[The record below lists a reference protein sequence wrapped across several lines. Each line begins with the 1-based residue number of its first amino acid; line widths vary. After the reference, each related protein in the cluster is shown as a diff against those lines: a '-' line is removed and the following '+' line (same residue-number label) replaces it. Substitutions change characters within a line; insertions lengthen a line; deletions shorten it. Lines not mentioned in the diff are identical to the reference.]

1 MVREHINRCFILAA
15 LGALYLMQ
23 MPLSAAQPEAAA
35 PASQPAAVATDVN
48 AAPAEDPKFEAYL
61 AELRRKAE
69 QGDADAA
76 WQLAVHYEVSRN
88 LSEGAKW
95 ITRFITLKEQAANA
109 GDANAMYD
117 LGKTFYN
124 GLRIYPRNKE
134 TAFGWFQRAA
144 DAGHADA
151 QYRTAH
157 MLSKGEGVRPDAVK
171 AAEYYRKALETWQK
185 AADNGDGHAALW
197 VGLIYE
203 KNQVPDSTPEKSVPW
218 LIKSAD
224 KGVPMAFILLAF
236 KYRDGQGV
244 PQDAARAVEWFE
256 KAAARNDLGA
266 IMELGMLYRDGKAL
280 PKDEAKAREWFAK
293 GVELKDPYSMHALA
307 DMLMTDSPAHDQ
319 ARALELYRTAAEIGY
334 VPSALKAA
342 EILRG
347 GKTGSADREQAIK
360 MLRKLTDDP
369 YAPTVDPR
377 VRLLLADIYY
387 EDGMDS
393 QANALLSAA
402 AQDGYTPAMNRMA
415 MAYLTPGSPIGWN
428 PVMSYFYWDKAGQL
442 GDEECADRAF
452 WLLCSGVGIM
462 VVVAALL
469 VWKFNRFATRR
480 QAELAKLEEMA
491 QNGNKSSES

>member
-1 MVREHINRCFILAA
+1 MRQYLNRFSPVV
-15 LGALYLMQ
+15 LGGLCLMQ
-23 MPLSAAQPEAAA
+23 AAPCAAQTATATPAQQSVATPAVSAA
-35 PASQPAAVATDVN
+35 VN
-48 AAPAEDPKFEAYL
+48 ETTAEDLKFEAYL
-61 AELRRKAE
+61 SELRRKADG
-69 QGDADAA
+69 GDADAA

-95 ITRFITLKEQAANA
+95 ITRFITLKEQAAAA

-134 TAFGWFQRAA
+134 TAFSWFQRAA

-151 QYRTAH
+151 QYQTAH
-157 MLSKGEGVRPDAVK
+157 MLSKGDGVPPDSAK
-171 AAEYYRKALETWQK
+171 ATQYYQKALASWQK
-185 AADNGDGHAALW
+185 AAENGDGHAALW

-218 LIKSAD
+218 LIKAAD
-224 KGVPMAFILLAF
+224 KGVPMAYSLLAF

-244 PQDAARAVEWFE
+244 KQDATEAVKWFE
-256 KAAARNDLGA
+256 KAAACNDLGA
-266 IMELGMLYRDGKAL
+266 IMELGMLYRDGKFM

-293 GVELKDPYSMHALA
+293 GAALKDPYSMHALA
-307 DMLMTDSPAHDQ
+307 DMLMADSAAHDR
-319 ARALELYRTAAEIGY
+319 ARALELYSAAAEIGY

-347 GKTGSADREQAIK
+347 GKTGSADRQQAIK
-360 MLRKLTDDP
+360 LLRKLTDDL

-387 EDGMDS
+387 EEGMNS
-393 QANALLSAA
+393 QADALLSAA
-402 AQDGYTPAMNRMA
+402 AQEGYTPAMNRMA
-415 MAYLTPGSPIGWN
+415 VAYLTPGSSIGWN

-442 GDEECADRAF
+442 GDDECADRAF
-452 WLLCSGVGIM
+452 WLLWSGVGLM
-462 VVVAALL
+462 VAIAALL
-469 VWKFNRFATRR
+469 VWKFNRFAGRR
-480 QAELAKLEEMA
+480 QAELAKLEEME
-491 QNGNKSSES
+491 QNDKKSS